1 MKFCIAGDSWG
12 CGEWGADGH
21 GQYTIL
27 HTGLEFFLKQQQ
39 HQVRNV
45 SMGSASNNFAIGQL
59 THVLQHDNFDHIFW
73 FQTDPLR
80 DITNLLHEENITF
93 DRLLEENRQQMDRVY
108 RALNK
113 LEVKIHCIGGC
124 SKLDQELMA
133 QYPNLIAYIPSVT
146 EWLEPDYVHPAIW
159 TSWWEKLIVRQL
171 HIDSLDQL
179 VKCKKMQDQLT
190 GYKKY
195 FQPDGRHP
203 NRLGH
208 QMLFDKISKD
218 FKL

>member
-12 CGEWGADGH
+12 CGEWGAEEGR
-21 GQYTIL
+21 YTIL
-27 HTGLEFFLKQQQ
+27 HTGLEFFLKQQ
-39 HQVRNV
+39 HQVRNL
-45 SMGSASNNFAIGQL
+45 STGAASNNFAIGHL
-59 THVLQHDNFDHIFW
+59 TQALQHDEFDHIFW

-80 DITNLLHEENITF
+80 DISNLLHEENITF
-93 DRLLEENRQQMDRVY
+93 DRLLEKNRQQMDTVY

-113 LEVKIHCIGGC
+113 LGVKIHCIGGC
-124 SKLDQELMA
+124 SKLDLELMA
-133 QYPNLIAYIPSVT
+133 QNPNLIAYIPSVI

-159 TSWWEKLIVRQL
+159 TSWWEKLIVRQM

-179 VKCKKMQDQLT
+179 VECKKTQDSLCN
-190 GYKKY
+190 YKKY
-195 FQPDGRHP
+195 FWPDGAHL